1 MDLVLLNTPN
11 RESVDTFPP
20 YAILALKK
28 YLAVRGLNDVE
39 VMDVDYHRP
48 SIPEIVRQLSEKQ
61 TAIVGISAVVST
73 SYAFTKELT
82 LAIKAAM
89 PSAMVI
95 VGGNL
100 AASAEVL
107 IERAKVDFCVIG
119 EGELVLYKFL
129 TRFKER
135 GASKQHY
142 KDIPGL
148 VFADENGEIINT
160 GYEETIPAEIL
171 YEIDYDDLKYGI
183 EAYFP
188 KMFDADGQVA
198 LAAFAKDERTFEP
211 HRRRQRYFQ
220 FIIGKGCVAKC
231 TFCHRW
237 DKGIRHIPV
246 DVLMAR
252 LDYLIEHF
260 DVGFINAQIEA
271 FACDKR
277 WLQDFCRAI
286 KSRNVLWE
294 AGAVRAKSIDRETI
308 DLMHESGCVS
318 VIYGFETGSPKM
330 LEVMEKKTTLEENIR
345 AQELNISKGY
355 YNTIIQLVIGMPG
368 ETPETIKETSDFV
381 AHCMTLSPYL
391 NPHNI
396 SVNFA
401 LALPG
406 TPLYEFGRR
415 KGLIDPSKD
424 GEEQYLLSV
433 SNIEASSHVNAINFT
448 ECPALEVWS
457 WKYRI
462 QIDAA
467 YAFVRKFS
475 LSVYYKAISE
485 RQKFPLIEQAPV
497 EESPRL
503 GLAGLARR
511 IATFH
516 TEGLLR
522 YHPIFMYRIKAI
534 LPYLMLFKAKRQI
547 GNRKAI
553 RLLFDYFRY
562 KLVGPS
568 STDAIPA
575 RSLRKVVDEQTQPIK
590 TDTIQLLPLRK
601 GRW

>member
-1 MDLVLLNTPN
+1 MDLILLNTPN
-11 RESVDTFPP
+11 RDSVDTFPP

-28 YLAVRGLNDVE
+28 YLANRGLDQVE

-48 SIPEIVRQLSEKQ
+48 TISQIINELREKNP
-61 TAIVGISAVVST
+61 TVVGISAVVST
-73 SYAFTKELT
+73 SYAFTKELS
-82 LAIKAAM
+82 LAIKEAM
-89 PSAMVI
+89 PLVTVI

-107 IERAKVDFCVIG
+107 IKKANVDFCVIG
-119 EGELVLYKFL
+119 EGELILYKFL
-129 TRFKER
+129 MRYKER
-135 GASKQHY
+135 GPEPEHF

-148 VFADENGEIINT
+148 VFLDSSGAIVNT
-160 GYEETIPAEIL
+160 GYEEEIPAEIL
-171 YEIDYDDLKYGI
+171 YEIDYEDLQYGI
-183 EAYFP
+183 DAYFP
-188 KMFDADGQVA
+188 KMFDQNGQVA
-198 LAAFAKDERTFEP
+198 LTAFAKDERTFEP
-211 HRRRQRYFQ
+211 QRRHQRYFQ

-246 DVLMAR
+246 DLLMAR

-277 WLQDFCRAI
+277 WLQDFCQAI
-286 KSRNVLWE
+286 KSRGLLWE
-294 AGAVRAKSIDRETI
+294 AGAVRAKSIDRKTI

-345 AQELNISKGY
+345 AQELNISRGY

-381 AHCMTLSPYL
+381 SYCMTLSPHL

-396 SVNFA
+396 STNFA

-415 KGLIDPSKD
+415 KGLIESTLD
-424 GEEQYLLSV
+424 GEERYLLAV
-433 SNIEASSHVNAINFT
+433 SNVEASSHVNAINFT
-448 ECPALEVWS
+448 ECPTLEIWS

-467 YAFVRKFS
+467 YAFFKKYS
-475 LSVYYKAISE
+475 AEAYYRAISE
-485 RQKFPLIEQAPV
+485 RQKFPLIEQSQIEA
-497 EESPRL
+497 SSQH
-503 GLAGLARR
+503 GLMALLKR
-511 IATFH
+511 IVSLDTS
-516 TEGLLR
+516 GLLC
-522 YHPIFMYRIKAI
+522 YHPIFMFRIKGL
-534 LPYLMLFKAKRQI
+534 LPYLMLLKAAGKIDGARI
-547 GNRKAI
+547 I
-553 RLLFDYFRY
+553 YLLIEYFRF
-562 KLVGPS
+562 KLTQKINKNGV
-568 STDAIPA
+568 PA
-575 RSLRKVVDEQTQPIK
+575 RSLRKIVEEQTQPIK
-590 TDTIQLLPLRK
+590 TDSVQLLPLRK

>member
-1 MDLVLLNTPN
+1 MDLILLNTPN
-11 RESVDTFPP
+11 RDSVDTFPP
-20 YAILALKK
+20 YAIMALKK
-28 YLAVRGLNDVE
+28 YLADRGIDQVE

-48 SIPEIVRQLSEKQ
+48 TIKQIVQEVREKQ
-61 TAIVGISAVVST
+61 PAIVGISAVVST
-73 SYAFTKELT
+73 SYAFTKELS
-82 LAIKAAM
+82 LAIKEAL
-89 PSAMVI
+89 PSVTVI

-107 IERAKVDFCVIG
+107 IRKAKVDFCVIG

-129 TRFKER
+129 TRYKEC
-135 GASKQHY
+135 GPSTEFF

-148 VFADENGEIINT
+148 VFQDSSGEIVNT
-160 GYEETIPAEIL
+160 GYEEAISAEIL
-171 YEIDYDDLKYGI
+171 YEIDYEDLRYGV

-188 KMFDADGQVA
+188 KMFDKDGRVV
-198 LAAFAKDERTFEP
+198 LTAFAGDHRTFEP
-211 HRRRQRYFQ
+211 RRRHQRYFQ

-246 DVLMAR
+246 DLLMDR
-252 LDYLIEHF
+252 LDHLIKNF

-286 KSRNVLWE
+286 KSRDVLWE

-318 VIYGFETGSPKM
+318 IIYGFETGSPKM
-330 LEVMEKKTTLEENIR
+330 LEVMEKKTTLEENIK

-368 ETPETIKETSDFV
+368 ETPETIQETSEFV
-381 AHCMTLSPYL
+381 SHCMTLSPDI

-396 SVNFA
+396 STNFA

-415 KGLIDPSKD
+415 KGLIAASLE
-424 GEEQYLLSV
+424 GEEKYLLSV
-433 SNIEASSHVNAINFT
+433 SNVEASSHVNAINFT
-448 ECPALEVWS
+448 DCPTLEIWS

-475 LSVYYKAISE
+475 EETYLKAISG
-485 RQKFPLIEQAPV
+485 RQKFPLIEQAAT
-497 EESPRL
+497 EESPKL
-503 GLAGLARR
+503 GLMALARR
-511 IATFH
+511 LASFDTA
-516 TEGLLR
+516 GLLR
-522 YHPIFMYRIKAI
+522 YHPVFMYRIKGL
-534 LPYLMLFKAKRQI
+534 LPYVMLLKAYRRVGK
-547 GNRKAI
+547 RKALA
-553 RLLFDYFRY
+553 LLFEYWRY
-562 KLVGPS
+562 KIPGKLS
-568 STDAIPA
+568 RDSIPA